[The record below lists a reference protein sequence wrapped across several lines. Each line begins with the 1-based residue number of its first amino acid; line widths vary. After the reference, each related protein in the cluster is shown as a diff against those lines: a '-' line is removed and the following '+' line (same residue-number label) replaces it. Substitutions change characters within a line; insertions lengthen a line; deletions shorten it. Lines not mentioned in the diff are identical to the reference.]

1 MDPALRNLFS
11 LVFLLST
18 FALLGQSNSKRFD
31 IEWNGSSSWFIDNPD
46 NSIEIPLFYGA
57 SADESFSNLP
67 IKFLRIPI
75 PSGVKSVSLDILKE
89 VDLTGNDKGLSDLES
104 NYGLKFEIRMEKK
117 QNFLL
122 ISVLPY
128 RKVNGVTRR
137 LVEFELVWTETEEV
151 KQKTQKVQAYKS
163 QSVLANGRWVKVSV
177 TKTGLYKISAQY
189 LNSNDINFAGVSSNE
204 IRVFGNGNGMLPE
217 DNATLQ
223 YDDIEEVPIQVVEN
237 GNGIFDGNDYILF
250 YAKGPH
256 QWKESSG
263 VFTHEQNLYSDVNT
277 YFIAFDLGPSKKVSL
292 VNVSTLPA
300 TNQVTSFDDYAFI
313 ENDLFNLI
321 GTGKQWFGE
330 KFDFTPSYNYSFSFP
345 WLRTAEPLSLRTRA
359 VARSSTAG
367 TFLNYSVAGSV
378 PVSLLF
384 DAINLT
390 VAGADYVNAKVGN
403 NTFLSPSSAFTI
415 TTTYNNSVNPSAI
428 AWMDFVEVQCR
439 RDLNQAG
446 LSQLQFRDSRS
457 AGVGEVS
464 AFSILNSNSDAK
476 IWNVT
481 DHLNIEEI
489 IPSFQGST
497 AQFKVQTDTLMEF
510 VAFRGNDFPEPGFIG
525 VLENQ
530 NLHSLAA
537 PELLIIYHPSLESA
551 VQVLA
556 DFHRND
562 QGISVEMVPIDKLYN
577 EFSSGVPDLTAIKNI
592 SRMFY
597 ERSGP
602 NSGLKN
608 LLLFGDAS
616 YDYKDRLTN
625 KTNLVPTW
633 ESNSSFSLN
642 VSICSDDYFGFLD
655 PNEGGV
661 NSVDQLDVGI
671 GRFVARNLSNA
682 NAMVNKIIRYSSDP
696 LALGN
701 WRSNILI
708 AADDVDLSWET
719 ALMRSAEQAAA
730 IAAAQDP
737 RINQEKIYIDSYQQ
751 IISGGSERYPQAQD
765 QFIRS
770 IQGGNLITA
779 YTGHGGEIG
788 LASERILQL
797 NDINSWTN
805 RYAMPLCITITCE
818 FTRYDDPQR
827 ISAGEYGHLNPNGGF
842 IALYSTQR
850 VVYASPQTLAL
861 TAEIFDTALHRPN
874 GVTRSLGEII
884 RMVKN
889 NNPGRDKLSFSLFG
903 DPAMKLAIP
912 NFNIATTEVNG
923 INVSTFT
930 DTINS
935 LNQVSVKGR
944 IEDHAGQLLSSFN
957 GEVRPIVYDKEVLR
971 QTLVND
977 GVGSPQSFVERNNI
991 VYQGRASVVN
1001 GEFSFKFVVP
1011 LDISYQFGKG
1021 RIAYYAADG
1030 ADDAAGFYEDF
1041 YLGGLDTTAS
1051 LDTKGPEVALYLNDE
1066 SFVNGGMTNEA
1077 PEIYAVLSDSSGINT
1092 VGRGIGH
1099 DILAILD
1106 GDINN
1111 AVVLNEY
1118 YTADVNSFQKGS
1130 LRFALNDLSEGS
1142 HTLTLRAWDVYNNP
1156 SESTIDFIVA
1166 DSEDLTLR
1174 YVLNYPNPFT
1184 TYTEFQFE
1192 HNRANQPL
1200 EVLVQVFTVSGKM
1213 VKTIRREIIPQG
1225 NRVTGISWDGL
1236 DDYGDRIGK
1245 GVYMYKLSVRSKLDQ
1260 SQAQEYQKL
1269 VILR

>member
-1 MDPALRNLFS
+1 MRNVFS
-11 LVFLLST
+11 VLLVIYSFS
-18 FALLGQSNSKRFD
+18 LLGQRESEIVD
-31 IEWNGSSSWFIDNPD
+31 IEWIESGSWFIDDTQNAVT
-46 NSIEIPLFYGA
+46 ITLFQGA
-57 SADESFSNLP
+57 SANENISDWP
-67 IKFLRIPI
+67 VKFLRIPI
-75 PSGVKSVSLDILKE
+75 SNTVSDVSLAILSESDATGRK
-89 VDLTGNDKGLSDLES
+89 VNLADLGP
-104 NYGLKFEIRMEKK
+104 NYQLDYQIRTEKK
-117 QNFLL
+117 QNYLL
-122 ISVLPY
+122 VSVVPFRLSGGQ
-128 RKVNGVTRR
+128 RKKLER
-137 LVEFELVWTETEEV
+137 FELTWTESVVER
-151 KQKTQKVQAYKS
+151 QNRNKTQVYKNS
-163 QSVLANGRWVKVSV
+163 SVLASGRWIKLSV
-177 TKTGLYKISAQY
+177 PKTGIYKISAQY
-189 LNSNDINFAGVSSNE
+189 LNSNEINFAGVSSNE

-217 DNATLQ
+217 DNATVQ
-223 YDDIEEVPIQVVEN
+223 YDDLEEVPIRVVDN

-256 QWKESSG
+256 QWTENGG
-263 VFTHEQNLYSDVNT
+263 VFSHKFNLYSEVNT
-277 YFIAFDLGPSKKVSL
+277 YFVAFDLGPSKSVS
-292 VNVSTLPA
+292 NVSSSTLPA
-300 TNQVTSFDDYAFI
+300 TNQVNSFDDFSFV
-313 ENDLFNLI
+313 ESDLYNLV
-321 GTGKQWFGE
+321 GSCKQWFGE
-330 KFDFTPSYNYSFSFP
+330 KFDFTPSYNFSFNFP
-345 WLRTAEPLSLRTRA
+345 WIRTSEPVSLRTRA
-359 VARSSTAG
+359 VARSSTSG
-367 TFLNYSVAGSV
+367 TFLNYSVAGTT
-378 PVSLLF
+378 PITLAF
-384 DAINLT
+384 DPINLT
-390 VAGADYVNAKVGN
+390 VAGADYVNAKMGA
-403 NTFLSPSSAFTI
+403 NTFFTSAAAFTI
-415 TTTYNNSVNPSAI
+415 TATYNNSSNPSAI
-428 AWMDFVEVQCR
+428 AWMDYIEVQCR
-439 RDLNQAG
+439 RELNQAG
-446 LSQLQFRDSRS
+446 LNQLHFRDTRS
-457 AGVGEVS
+457 VGPNEIS
-464 AFSILNSNSDAK
+464 EFTILNSNSDSRV
-476 IWNVT
+476 WNVT

-489 IPSFQGST
+489 TPSFQGTS
-497 AQFKVQTDTLMEF
+497 AQFRVQTDSLLEF
-510 VAFRGNDFPEPGFIG
+510 VVFRGSDFPSPTYIG
-525 VLENQ
+525 SVENQ
-530 NLHSLAA
+530 NLHALAA
-537 PELLIIYHPSLESA
+537 PDLLIIYHPSLESA

-556 DFHRND
+556 DFHRED
-562 QGISVEMVPIDKLYN
+562 QGISVEIVPIDKLYN

-592 SRMFY
+592 ASMFY
-597 ERSGP
+597 ERSSP

-616 YDYKDRLTN
+616 YDYKDRLTTQ
-625 KTNLVPTW
+625 TNLVPTW

-661 NSVDQLDVGI
+661 NSVDQLDIGI
-671 GRFVARNLSNA
+671 GRLVARNLSNA
-682 NAMVNKIIRYSSDP
+682 NAMVDKIIRYSSGTP
-696 LALGN
+696 SLGN
-701 WRSNILI
+701 WRSKILV

-719 ALMRSAEQAAA
+719 TLMRSAEQAASV
-730 IAAAQDP
+730 AATKDS
-737 RINQEKIYIDSYQQ
+737 RINQQKIYIDSYKQ

-765 QFIRS
+765 EFIRS
-770 IQGGNLITA
+770 IESGNLITA

-889 NNPGRDKLSFSLFG
+889 NNIGRDKLSFSLFG

-912 NFNIATTEVNG
+912 NFNIATTQLNG
-923 INVSTFT
+923 MDVSSFT

-935 LNQVSVKGR
+935 LNKVSVKGR
-944 IEDHAGQLLSSFN
+944 VVDHQGQTLSSFN
-957 GEVRPIVYDKEVLR
+957 GEVRPIVFDKEVSR

-977 GVGSPQSFVERNNI
+977 GVGAPQTFVERNNI

-1001 GEFSFKFVVP
+1001 GEFSFEFVVP
-1011 LDISYQFGKG
+1011 LDISYQYGKG
-1021 RIAYYAADG
+1021 RISYYADNG
-1030 ADDAAGFYEDF
+1030 DQDAAGFYEDF
-1041 YLGGLDTTAS
+1041 YLGGLDTTAQV
-1051 LDTKGPEVALYLNDE
+1051 DTKGPELSLYLNDE
-1066 SFVNGGMTNEA
+1066 SFVNGGMTNEK
-1077 PEIYAVLSDSSGINT
+1077 PEIYAILSDSSGINT

-1106 GDINN
+1106 GDVNN
-1111 AVVLNEY
+1111 AIVLNEY
-1118 YTADVNSFQKGS
+1118 YTADVNSFQRGS
-1130 LRFALNDLSEGS
+1130 LRFALNDLKQGN

-1156 SESTIDFIVA
+1156 SEATIDFIVA

-1200 EVLVQVFTVSGKM
+1200 EVLIQVFTVSGKM
-1213 VKTIRREIIPQG
+1213 VKTIQREIVPQG
-1225 NRVTGISWDGL
+1225 NLVTGISWDGL

-1245 GVYMYKLSVRSKLDQ
+1245 GVYMYKLSVRSKLYQ